1 MKNILLII
9 FGRYEQNL
17 GDMNRILILLFSIVI
32 LNGCVQSTSFV
43 GPSYTL
49 AKSGSIMQAGNSVA
63 MSYGFKKAFN
73 KIDTNTMI
81 SSLTDSDIRE
91 CQTIHSSTLSEI
103 FFDTLDEIDCYRDP
117 FSILR

>member
-1 MKNILLII
+1 
-9 FGRYEQNL
+9 
-17 GDMNRILILLFSIVI
+17 MNRILILLLGIVI
-32 LNGCVQSTSFV
+32 LNGCAQSTAFV

-49 AKSGSIMQAGNSVA
+49 AKSGSVIQAGNSVA

-73 KIDTNTMI
+73 KIDRNTMI
-81 SSLTDSDIRE
+81 NSLTDAEIRE
-91 CQTIHSSTLSEI
+91 CQTIHSSSLSEI